1 MKSVF
6 FSLSVAAAMLAA
18 APNAWALPPRQHS
31 ISGVIENF
39 NITSHALTLNPGKG
53 SKPVAFVWN
62 AGTRFTSHDGCAR
75 CSLVS
80 GQTVRVTYRR
90 EVGRNV
96 LREVRVLGES
106 NPCGVGCN

>member
-6 FSLSVAAAMLAA
+6 FSISVAAAMLAT
-18 APNAWALPPRQHS
+18 APNAWPLPPRQHS
-31 ISGVIENF
+31 IRGAIENI
-39 NITSHALTLNPGKG
+39 NCAGHTLTLKPGKG

-62 AGTRFTSHDGCAR
+62 EGTRFTRRGGCAR

-80 GQTVRVTYRR
+80 GQTVRVSYRR

-96 LREVRVLGES
+96 LREVRILGES
-106 NPCGVGCN
+106 DPCGMGCQ